1 MKKTKQILAIIGVI
15 MIMFCKKEKKHDI
28 GKILVGFAILMYGME
43 AMSSAVKPLA
53 DVPELEAILPQT
65 VLRLPSMPLW
75 LSRFSSGLIPW
86 YTAYLRIITL

>member
-53 DVPELEAILPQT
+53 DV
-65 VLRLPSMPLW
+65 
-75 LSRFSSGLIPW
+75 LIPW